1 MRLLWETKARNELRA
16 ILDYIGDR
24 NVSAAARMEDAIFG
38 TVEMVLR
45 NPFMYR
51 PGRVRGTREA
61 VAHPNYVIVYKAD
74 DDTVTILAVLHA
86 RQRYP

>member
-1 MRLLWETKARNELRA
+1 MQLLWETKARNELRA

-24 NVSAAARMEDAIFG
+24 NVSAAARMEDAIFD

-61 VAHPNYVIVYKAD
+61 VAHPNSVIVYKAD